1 MGEPVP
7 FYFSPSRVTNRTEKN
22 MLMPDGRIRQFDA
35 VLNSSTKVAELN
47 LIMASPDYV
56 GSADGGGVWQRTSSG
71 EIMKVSVIVKL
82 ISLAANKFSI
92 LDPNGM
98 GIEMEAGKPGWNDA
112 MNGLPALF
120 GSEMPSAYELHQIVD
135 YAGDVIDKVGRSIQL
150 PEEVCSLLDAI
161 DTQLKLLSDGASDDF
176 TYWDKVHDALEE
188 YRAATDA
195 TFTGTTT
202 TKSAESLGKA
212 SGVLGRM
219 LARLDEGIQRAL
231 TFSPEGGVTPT
242 YFRYTVKDYKI
253 VGSSGRGL
261 PTVKVLSYQ
270 RPEALP
276 LFLEGPTRSLKTL
289 KTAGH
294 DAKL

>member
-120 GSEMPSAYELHQIVD
+120 GSEMPSAYELQQILKFAGAAVKQANRSVD
-135 YAGDVIDKVGRSIQL
+135 F
-150 PEEVCSLLDAI
+150 PEEVSSLLDAI
-161 DTQLKLLSDGASDDF
+161 NLQLCRLEEGASTDF
-176 TYWDKVHDALEE
+176 EYWDAVHHALEG
-188 YRAATDA
+188 YRTATEV
-195 TFTGTTT
+195 TFTGKMVTW
-202 TKSAESLGKA
+202 KADKLSRVISL
-212 SGVLGRM
+212 M
-219 LARLDEGIQRAL
+219 LIR
-231 TFSPEGGVTPT
+231 
-242 YFRYTVKDYKI
+242 
-253 VGSSGRGL
+253 
-261 PTVKVLSYQ
+261 
-270 RPEALP
+270 
-276 LFLEGPTRSLKTL
+276 
-289 KTAGH
+289 
-294 DAKL
+294 